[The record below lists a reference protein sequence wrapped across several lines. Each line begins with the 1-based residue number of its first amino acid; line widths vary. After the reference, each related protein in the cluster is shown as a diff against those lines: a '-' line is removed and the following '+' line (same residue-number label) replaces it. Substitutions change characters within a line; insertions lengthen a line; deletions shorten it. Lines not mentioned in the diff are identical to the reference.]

1 MNKKE
6 IICGIYKITS
16 PSGRVYIGQSEDIS
30 KRWGNY
36 KNVNK
41 SNVGQVKLANSFKK
55 YGTKAHT
62 FEIIEQCNFEDLD
75 CRERYWQDFYDATN
89 TGLNCVLT
97 SCGDSPKE
105 MVSNTGENHSGAK
118 VYINL
123 ETGIFYH
130 GVREAS
136 ESISHISYN
145 SLKFM
150 LLGRYLNTSYIVS
163 VDDYINNPNTYLQEK
178 EYKKVINVKTKEVY
192 KSVMEVAKI
201 YNIEV
206 NKLRD
211 RITAKNNKSGFM
223 FLDEYEN
230 HPNKDYILDKPN
242 GKTSKYVG
250 IHYCKKDKKWLA
262 KYKKQGKNYTIGYY
276 LTEEEAYAGYKDYF
290 NRYPELEPKVFKPL
304 I

>member
-1 MNKKE
+1 MKKE

-16 PSGRVYIGQSEDIS
+16 PSGKIYIGQSNNITKRWTNYKSIS
-30 KRWGNY
+30 K
-36 KNVNK
+36 
-41 SNVGQVKLANSFKK
+41 SNDGQPKLKNSFDK
-55 YGTKAHT
+55 YGVNTHI
-62 FEIIEQCNFEDLD
+62 FEVIEECCFENLD
-75 CRERYWQDFYDATN
+75 CRERYWQDFYNATN

-97 SCGDSPKE
+97 SCGDVPKE
-105 MVSNTGENHSGAK
+105 IVSNKGENHSRAK

-123 ETGIFYH
+123 ETGVFYH
-130 GVREAS
+130 GIREAS

-150 LLGRYLNTSYIVS
+150 LLGRYLNTSYIVNA
-163 VDDYINNPNTYLQEK
+163 DDYVNNPETYLQEK
-178 EYKKVINVKTKEVY
+178 EYKKVINVKTRELY
-192 KSVMEVAKI
+192 KSVMDVAKI
-201 YNIEV
+201 YGIEV

-230 HPNKDYILDKPN
+230 HPNKDSILSKPKN
-242 GKTSKYVG
+242 KTSKYVG
-250 IHYCKKDKKWLA
+250 IYYCKKDRKWLA

-276 LTEEEAYAGYKDYF
+276 PTEEDAYAGYKDYF
-290 NRYPELEPKVFKPL
+290 NKYPELEPKGFKPL